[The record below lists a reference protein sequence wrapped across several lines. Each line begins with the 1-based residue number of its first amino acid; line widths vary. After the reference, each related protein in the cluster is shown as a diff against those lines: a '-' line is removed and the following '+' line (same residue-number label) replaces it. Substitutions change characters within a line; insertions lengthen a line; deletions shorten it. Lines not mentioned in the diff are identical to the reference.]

1 MKHSRTINK
10 WIKWLVG
17 IACIMYLM
25 SGFYLVS
32 TNQLGVKRRFGK
44 VVNSR
49 VTPGWHYR
57 LPYPIERVDLIK
69 AREKKR
75 ISVGFQF
82 ADQAAGRASN
92 PTEGE
97 FLSGDNNIIRMEM
110 LLQYS
115 ILEPV
120 DYLFSVREP
129 SSLIEGLAK
138 SALSEIV
145 AQMKVDEIF
154 IGSGK
159 VAIQKLVLDKTQHQL
174 NTLLQGKH
182 WIQLSSINLQ
192 NVFPPLE
199 VADAFKDVATAR
211 QDRDRY
217 VNEAQGYQHEKI
229 PWARGE
235 AEKNLRESEAYRV
248 EKINMASGEAKRF
261 SKMCKEFKGNEEA
274 TYSRLFLETM
284 EKTMPKMQK
293 VIVNSGSREKPF
305 NLKII
310 DLDQ

>member
-10 WIKWLVG
+10 WIKWLIG
-17 IACIMYLM
+17 IAFIMYLM

-44 VVNSR
+44 VVDSR
-49 VTPGWHYR
+49 VTSGLHYR
-57 LPYPIERVDLIK
+57 LPYPSERVDLIK

-75 ISVGFQF
+75 ISVGFEF

-110 LLQYS
+110 ILQYS

-120 DYLFSVREP
+120 DYLFSVRDP

-145 AQMKVDEIF
+145 AQMKVDEIL

-159 VAIQKLVLDKTQHQL
+159 VAIQKSVLDKTQHKL

-182 WIQLSSINLQ
+182 WIQLSSVNLQ

-229 PWARGE
+229 PQARGE
-235 AEKNLRESEAYRV
+235 AEKTLRESEAYRV
-248 EKINMASGEAKRF
+248 EKINIASGEAKRF
-261 SKMCKEFKGNEEA
+261 SKMCNEFKGNEEA

-293 VIVNSGSREKPF
+293 VIVNSDSGEKPF

-310 DLDQ
+310 DLEQ